1 MKKMMKLSIAGVMLL
16 GLLTVGNVNEAQAAG
31 PFGNY
36 EGCVI
41 GCLSQY
47 DNWTWSLSACSADC
61 YIALLQDTVKA
72 FVPFM

>member
-1 MKKMMKLSIAGVMLL
+1 MKKMMKLSVAGVMLL
-16 GLLTVGNVNEAQAAG
+16 GLLTVGSVNEAQAG
-31 PFGNY
+31 PFSNY

-61 YIALLQDTVKA
+61 YIALLQDTAKS